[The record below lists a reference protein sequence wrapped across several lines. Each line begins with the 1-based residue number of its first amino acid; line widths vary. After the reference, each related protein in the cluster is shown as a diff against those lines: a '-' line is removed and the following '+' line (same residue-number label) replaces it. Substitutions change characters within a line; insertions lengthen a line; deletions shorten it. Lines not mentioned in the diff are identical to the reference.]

1 MSLKKEWK
9 SWREI
14 SKDFKIG
21 LRNSKSENTL
31 YYLRK
36 LPWLKITDKRVLS
49 RAREGSTRYRL

>member
-1 MSLKKEWK
+1 MNLKKEWR

-49 RAREGSTRYRL
+49 RASEGSMRYRL